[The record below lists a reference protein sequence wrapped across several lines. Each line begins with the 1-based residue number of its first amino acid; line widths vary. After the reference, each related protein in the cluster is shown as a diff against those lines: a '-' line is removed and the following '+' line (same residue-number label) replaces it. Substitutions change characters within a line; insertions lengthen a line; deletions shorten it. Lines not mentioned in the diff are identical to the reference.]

1 MWVLGATVAVAA
13 TRDVGVGQPYTTIGA
28 ALAASG
34 NGDLIRVHP
43 GVYDER
49 LVIDRRVEIRG
60 TGGSGSTLLRS
71 TGGGSVLVR
80 VRSRATIR
88 GLTMLPG
95 SKAGALVLATASGTT
110 FDDVVMANVVGT
122 SAISV
127 LGPVDLT
134 VTNSRFVGNDGTPAV
149 WVQSAGDVVVTDTV
163 FEGNHSSWPGA
174 GLSAEAARSLV
185 VERCT
190 FVDNTSDGPAGAL
203 LAGGIGSTSVLVHD
217 SVFENNRA
225 TRPGGDGGAMYLYS
239 TPSIEVSGSSF
250 VGNVARGDGGAVAVV
265 DFVGQQSYRFHHDLF
280 LGNEAAS
287 GGALSV
293 DNACLGYY
301 AIAPSDL
308 LFGANTLVGNT
319 ADRGAAV
326 RLVGCVDATVGNDLF
341 VAHRGAAGASLAAW
355 ESSAV
360 ATHLVFD
367 HDLWWDND
375 GADTLGVAT
384 GASDLFADPVFVAF
398 SDDGDYANDD
408 FALSATSPARDAG
421 HPAISDPDGS
431 PSDLGALWTP

>member
-1 MWVLGATVAVAA
+1 MWTWMVVSALAA
-13 TRDVGVGQPYTTIGA
+13 TRDVGAGQPYATIGA

-34 NGDLIRVHP
+34 NGDLILVHP

-71 TGGGSVLVR
+71 TGPGTTLIR
-80 VRSRATIR
+80 VRSRATIS

-95 SKAGALVLATASGTT
+95 TKVGALILATASGTS

-122 SAISV
+122 SGISV
-127 LGPVDLT
+127 LGPVDVT
-134 VTNSRFVGNDGTPAV
+134 ITNSRFVDNDGTPAV
-149 WVQSAGDVVVTDTV
+149 WVQSAGNVTVTDTS
-163 FEGNHSSWPGA
+163 FEGNHSTWPGA
-174 GLSAEAARSLV
+174 GLSAEAARTLV

-190 FVDNTSDGPAGAL
+190 FVDNVSDGPAGAL
-203 LAGGIGSTSVLVHD
+203 LAGGIGSTSVVVRD
-217 SVFENNRA
+217 SVFDGNRA
-225 TRPGGDGGAMYLYS
+225 PRVGGDGGAAYLYA
-239 TPSIEVSGSSF
+239 TPSIEVSGSTF
-250 VGNVARGDGGAVAVV
+250 VGNSARADGGAVAIV
-265 DFVGQQSYRFHHDLF
+265 DFAGNQSYRFHHDLF
-280 LGNEAAS
+280 LGNDAAS

-301 AIAPSDL
+301 AIPSSDL
-308 LFGANTLVGNT
+308 LFGANTLVGNS
-319 ADRGAAV
+319 ADRGSAV

-341 VAHRGAAGASLAAW
+341 VAHTGTPGPSLAVW

-360 ATHLVFD
+360 ATHPVFD

-384 GASDLFADPVFVAF
+384 GANDLFVDPAFVSF

-408 FALSATSPARDAG
+408 LALSLASPARDAG
-421 HPAISDPDGS
+421 HPAVSDPDGS
-431 PSDLGALWTP
+431 A